1 MAIVVLAEL
10 RLCRDDDARRYR
22 TTDTLAFFNV
32 LTAL

>member
-10 RLCRDDDARRYR
+10 RLCRDDDACRYGG
-22 TTDTLAFFNV
+22 TDILAFFNV